1 MQTYYP
7 TITNLNFS
15 EVRRYAGLGPKT
27 GFSEEMLQSAMRDA
41 VLLVNPQTVWNTY
54 VYDDISHV
62 ILTPEPVPLQ
72 GKNIQRFL
80 IGAVQVA
87 IVAVTIGTALEEE
100 VTRRFTD
107 NAYTSALLLD
117 AAGTAAVEQ
126 TADEVCRMIRH
137 QSAAAGLATG
147 NRFSPG
153 YGDWNILSQ
162 KEILPLS
169 GGSTLGISLTAAA
182 MLVPRKSVTAIIGL
196 YPTQSECYPINSNH
210 LSCQNCTQEPCL
222 ARKETTT
229 HDKDF

>member
-7 TITNLNFS
+7 TITTLKSS

-27 GFSEEMLQSAMRDA
+27 SFSEELLQSAIHDA
-41 VLLVNPQTVWNTY
+41 ILMVHPQGVWNTY
-54 VYDDISHV
+54 VYDDTRHV
-62 ILTPEPVPLQ
+62 ILTPDPILLQ

-80 IGAVQVA
+80 VGAIQVA
-87 IVAVTIGTALEEE
+87 IIAVTIGTSLEEE
-100 VTRRFTD
+100 VTSRFTD
-107 NAYTSALLLD
+107 NAYTAALLLD

-137 QSAAAGLATG
+137 HSAAIGLTPG

-153 YGDWNILSQ
+153 YGDWDILSQ

-169 GGSTLGISLTAAA
+169 GGHSLGISLTAAA

-196 YPTQSECYPINSNH
+196 YPTQNQPYPLDANH
-210 LSCQNCTQEPCL
+210 LSCQNCTQETCL
-222 ARKETTT
+222 ARKETTA

>member
-7 TITNLNFS
+7 TITSLKFS

-27 GFSEEMLQSAMRDA
+27 EFSEEMLHFAVRDA
-41 VLLVNPQTVWNTY
+41 VLMANPQAVWNTY
-54 VYDDISHV
+54 AYDDILHV
-62 ILTPEPVPLQ
+62 ILAPQPVPLQ

-80 IGAVQVA
+80 VGAAQVA
-87 IVAVTIGTALEEE
+87 IIAVTIGTTLEEE

-137 QSAAAGLATG
+137 QSAGAGLASGT
-147 NRFSPG
+147 RFSPG
-153 YGDWNILSQ
+153 YGDWNILAQ
-162 KEILPLS
+162 KEVLPLS
-169 GGSTLGISLTAAA
+169 GGPTLGISLTAAA
-182 MLVPRKSVTAIIGL
+182 MLVPRKSITAIIGL
-196 YPTQSECYPINSNH
+196 YPTQNECYPVDSNH
-210 LSCQNCTQEPCL
+210 LNCQNCSQEPCL
-222 ARKETTT
+222 ARKETTA

>member
-7 TITNLNFS
+7 TLTTLKSS

-27 GFSEEMLQSAMRDA
+27 GFSDEMLQSAMRDA
-41 VLLVNPQTVWNTY
+41 VLMVHPQGVWNIY
-54 VYDDISHV
+54 AYDDTLHV
-62 ILTPEPVPLQ
+62 ILTPEPIPLQ

-80 IGAVQVA
+80 VGAVQVA
-87 IVAVTIGTALEEE
+87 VIAVTIGTSLEED

-107 NAYTSALLLD
+107 NAYTAALLLD

-137 QSAAAGLATG
+137 QSASAGLVPG

-153 YGDWNILSQ
+153 YGDWDILSQ

-196 YPTQSECYPINSNH
+196 YPTQNQCYPIDTNH